1 MSKGE
6 VNMSDYAVSSIVAS
20 ADSHEDK
27 KLTFVVAG
35 VTYGI
40 DISFVRQIRFGV
52 SKITRIPQ
60 QPVYVKGV
68 VNLRGQIVPIIDMH
82 LRFNKPPVEY
92 HDRTCAIILNID
104 NIVVGIIVDAVTEVI
119 NISEKDIAV
128 VPEFDQGIKQ
138 DFVKGIAKINEN
150 VIIIL
155 EAYEIIKHDKETYNN
170 VVSKK

>member
-6 VNMSDYAVSSIVAS
+6 VNLSSNTVSSIVES
-20 ADSHEDK
+20 VDSNEGK
-27 KLTFVVAG
+27 RLTFMVAG

-52 SKITRIPQ
+52 SKITKIPQ
-60 QPVYVKGV
+60 QPIYVKGV

-82 LRFNKPPVEY
+82 LRFNKEPVEY
-92 HDRTCAIILNID
+92 HDRTCAIILNIN

-119 NISEKDIAV
+119 NISEEDIAV
-128 VPEFDQGIKQ
+128 VPEFDNGIKQ
-138 DFVKGIAKINEN
+138 DFVKGVAKINDK

-155 EAYEIIKHDKETYNN
+155 EEQEIIKHDKETYNN
-170 VVSKK
+170 VVSKT